1 MSMSTSR
8 VAKWDNTKAI
18 LIFLVVFGHA
28 ITSFLK
34 EGEIIQSVFLWITA
48 FHMPLFM
55 FVTGLFSKS
64 FVKAP
69 KLNSQKIASYV
80 LLYFFM
86 KLLIHITL
94 ILVRG
99 KGSFKW
105 ISESGTPWYIF
116 VTAVFMVVTYLL
128 KNFNPKKVLA
138 VAVLVSLTVGYINEI
153 GDTFM
158 LSRIFVYYP
167 YFFLG
172 YMLDRD
178 KLLKITSKPWVKLTS
193 ALVLAAFTF
202 AVFYLGDSVYNIRY
216 VMTGN
221 NAYSEFGADWAPFG
235 LLLRIICYLM
245 STAVSFAVLVLIPNV
260 NIPVLTKIGAKTL
273 NVYALHRPVLY
284 ILQYTV
290 MTPFMMDLAPEVSL
304 LILLGGSLVITF
316 VLSLKPFD
324 YILWPCTNC
333 HKWFAPIKKWL
344 EK

>member
-1 MSMSTSR
+1 MNAIKVR
-8 VAKWDNTKAI
+8 VTKWDNTKAI
-18 LIFLVVFGHA
+18 LIFLVVLGHA
-28 ITSFLK
+28 LTSFLK
-34 EGEIIQSVFLWITA
+34 QDEVIRSLFLWITA

-69 KLNSQKIASYV
+69 KFNSQKIASYV

-86 KLLIHITL
+86 KLLIHITML
-94 ILVRG
+94 SLRG
-99 KGSFKW
+99 RGSFRW

-116 VTAVFMVVTYLL
+116 VTAVFMVLTYLL
-128 KNFNPKKVLA
+128 KSFNPKKVLA
-138 VAVLVSLTVGYINEI
+138 VAVLASLTVGYINEI

-172 YMLDRD
+172 YMLDRE
-178 KLLKITSKPWVKLTS
+178 KLLEITQKWWIKLSS
-193 ALVLAAFTF
+193 AVILVGFTI
-202 AVFYLGDSVYNIRY
+202 AVFSLGDNIYSLRY

-235 LLLRIICYLM
+235 LLLRIGCYTL
-245 STAVSFAVLVLIPNV
+245 SSLVSFAFLSIIPNRNLAV
-260 NIPVLTKIGAKTL
+260 ISKIGAKTL

-290 MTPFMMDLAPEVSL
+290 MTPFMKGMAPWL
-304 LILLGGSLVITF
+304 IILLLFSGSAVITF
-316 VLSLKPFD
+316 LLSLKPFD

-344 EK
+344 QK

>member
-1 MSMSTSR
+1 MSMSISR

-128 KNFNPKKVLA
+128 RDFNPKKVFA
-138 VAVLVSLTVGYINEI
+138 VTILVSLTVGYINEI

-178 KLLKITSKPWVKLTS
+178 KLLKITSKPWVKVAS
-193 ALVLAAFTF
+193 ALVIAVFTF
-202 AVFYLGDSVYNIRY
+202 VMFYFIEDIFSLRY

-221 NAYSEFGADWAPFG
+221 NAYSEFGADWAPYGIF
-235 LLLRIICYLM
+235 LRIGCYIM
-245 STAVSFAVLVLIPNV
+245 SSVVSFAFLSLVPNV
-260 NIPVLTKIGAKTL
+260 NIPVISKIGAKTL

-284 ILQYTV
+284 VLQYTV
-290 MTPFMMDLAPEVSL
+290 MVPFMMDLSQKVSL
-304 LILLGGSLVITF
+304 LLLFGGSLIITF

-324 YILWPCTNC
+324 YILWPCTNW

-344 EK
+344 KK